1 MGRRVGIALA
11 AGAGALT
18 LCQAAVPASELRGP
32 GVVRITDVQVQYT
45 RVDVG
50 PRGPSP
56 GDIEVTRYKLYNKGV
71 RVKPIGRAQL
81 VCTNVAQNFR
91 QCSGTYLLPAGKM
104 TVGGALQYRGL
115 YDLAVTGGTG
125 VYTNVHGTLTATRLT
140 KRPPTELLLFRL
152 IVA

>member
-125 VYTNVHGTLTATRLT
+125 LYTNVHGTLTATRLT

-152 IVA
+152 VTA

>member
-125 VYTNVHGTLTATRLT
+125 LYTNVHGTLTATRLT